1 MGSSFF
7 LYEGKMNRK
16 LTRVKKG
23 VTYEVP
29 LFPMDVMNITQGCN
43 GYFSHSGANAID
55 CAGRD
60 TGKDPIFAPVTMRYV
75 AHDTEINGN
84 AIYFESVNPVLFADG
99 TIDYLTLMFIHD
111 DYIGDVLNLASQGYI
126 FVQGE
131 EVLDEGMAGYVTG
144 PHSHIEGA
152 KGPFLKRANVKLS
165 MYEKTNGSVWHLPE
179 SISPDKIFVIDG
191 ITLYNRGQPPAGL
204 GNTMYWKKADEIPGI
219 VNATGF
225 CDVPENAYFSNSIK
239 EAKQLGLITGSDGV
253 FRPYDPIKRGDLCTI
268 LHRLKGSPKV
278 NQINPF
284 IDVASNDYFYMPV
297 MWATLQGITAGTGQ
311 RFRPKDTA
319 TRAEAITFLYRLCGS
334 PKQEDTELTFTDV
347 PEDIYYRKPVEW
359 GVRNNII
366 NGKSQDKFDP
376 YAECSRADFVVM
388 LMRTYRRKK

>member
-1 MGSSFF
+1 M
-7 LYEGKMNRK
+7 ER
-16 LTRVKKG
+16 
-23 VTYEVP
+23 
-29 LFPMDVMNITQGCN
+29 N
-43 GYFSHSGANAID
+43 GYQVLILPMKNFQISQGNNGQYSHQGVNALDLCGADYTAEYVV
-55 CAGRD
+55 
-60 TGKDPIFAPVTMRYV
+60 APCDMHYV
-75 AHDTEINGN
+75 AHDSYANGN
-84 AIYFESVNPVLFADG
+84 AVWFESDRPVIFADG
-99 TIDYLTLMFIHD
+99 TVNYATIMMIHCND
-111 DYIGDVLNLASQGYI
+111 ISWVLGRS
-126 FVQGE
+126 FKQGE
-131 EVLDEGMAGYVTG
+131 VCYSEGIAGYATG
-144 PHSHIEGA
+144 NHVHFEIA
-152 KGPFLKRANVKLS
+152 KGKFSHCYDR
-165 MYEKTNGSVWHLPE
+165 NGLGVYHLPN
-179 SISPDKIFVIDG
+179 SISADLACITDG
-191 ITLYNRGQPPAGL
+191 TNLINGGQPVGS
-204 GNTMYWKKADEIPGI
+204 GNRMYWKKADEIPGVI
-219 VNATGF
+219 NSTGF

-239 EAKQLGLITGSDGV
+239 EAKQLGLITGSDGA
-253 FRPYDPIKRGDLCTI
+253 FRPFDPITRGDLCTI

-284 IDVASNDYFYMPV
+284 VDVASTDYFYMAV

-388 LMRTYRRKK
+388 LMRTYHRKK